1 MHDLLMLGLLTASS
15 SLPLCAQPSTA
26 ELQASVLRLGSMQDS
41 LPWSKYEND
50 EWQGLYIAA
59 YATMFDNLDEAL
71 TIVPFNNYPR
81 IFSELAVGNLDISP
95 NFRIGDKPLRTN
107 DSMVCTDQFFSSSSW
122 GAYTLKDPERLQV
135 NQPAHLAHYKV
146 AVIRGLDISHLP
158 KFSDQQLT
166 QLSEPNQ
173 LLQMLL
179 SERVDFVIIPQEI
192 TDTWQTEFRV
202 DVQEAVHLGKYFA
215 HLCFSKRS
223 MGEERAMDLKQ
234 RVDLYLKRE
243 RDLNVGIKGKAPVTV
258 E

>member
-1 MHDLLMLGLLTASS
+1 MGEPQTRA
-15 SLPLCAQPSTA
+15 
-26 ELQASVLRLGSMQDS
+26 LRLGSMQDS
-41 LPWSKYEND
+41 LPWSKYEN
-50 EWQGLYIAA
+50 EQWQGLSIAI
-59 YATMFDNLDEAL
+59 YAAIFDNLDEAL

-81 IFSELAVGNLDISP
+81 IFSELAAGNLDISA

-107 DSMVCTDQFFSSSSW
+107 DSMVCTDQSFSSSSW
-122 GAYTLKDPERLQV
+122 GAYTLKDPKRLQV
-135 NQPAHLAHYKV
+135 NQPAHLSRYKV

-158 KFSDQQLT
+158 KFEGEQLT

-192 TDTWQTEFRV
+192 TDTWKTDYRAEIH
-202 DVQEAVHLGKYFA
+202 EAVHLGEYFA

-223 MGEERAMDLKQ
+223 LGEERAMDLKQ
-234 RVDLYLKRE
+234 RVDLYLKSQRAL
-243 RDLNVGIKGKAPVTV
+243 RVGIKGKAPVTV